1 MMSKY
6 KTFVAHGVNSFDPH
20 LKPSISVLSD
30 PLNPGKF
37 VACFTNTD
45 CGESVNG
52 YSYDE
57 LLSIRNAINEALT
70 DIDVRESVAEYNKKD
85 PGFNSFND

>member
-6 KTFVAHGVNSFDPH
+6 KTFVAHGVNTFDPH

-37 VACFTNTD
+37 IACFTNTD

-70 DIDVRESVAEYNKKD
+70 DIDVRESVAEYNTRNPGTD
-85 PGFNSFND
+85 PFSD

>member
-6 KTFVAHGVNSFDPH
+6 KTFIANGVQSFDGN
-20 LKPSISVLSD
+20 KPSITVLSD
-30 PLNPGKF
+30 PLNPGKYL
-37 VACFTNTD
+37 ACFSNTD

-57 LLSIRNAINEALT
+57 LLSIRNAINDALT
-70 DIDVRESVAEYNKKD
+70 DIDVRESVAELNKYD
-85 PGFNSFND
+85 PRTHPFND

>member
-6 KTFVAHGVNSFDPH
+6 KTFIATGVNRYDQSQ
-20 LKPSISVLSD
+20 KPNITVLGD
-30 PLNPGKF
+30 PLNSGKYI
-37 VACFTNTD
+37 ACFANTD
-45 CGESVNG
+45 CDELVNG

-70 DIDVRESVAEYNKKD
+70 DIDVRESVAEYNSKH
-85 PGFNSFND
+85 PGLDSFRD